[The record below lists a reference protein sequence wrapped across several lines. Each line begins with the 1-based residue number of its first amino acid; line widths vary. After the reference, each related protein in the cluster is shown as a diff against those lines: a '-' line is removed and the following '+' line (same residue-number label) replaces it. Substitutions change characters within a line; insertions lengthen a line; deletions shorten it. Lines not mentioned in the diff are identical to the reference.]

1 MTYPAAQ
8 GIVRYLIFKTIERLV
23 MQSVQ
28 AIVVVSDKLKRHLL
42 SAYPFLSNRI
52 IVELPMIPADIHFT
66 TEKEQSSE
74 VFSVAPRLKN
84 AIDNNHTIFCYLG
97 QAQSWQCA
105 EETIDVYSRIERER
119 NDTFFLVLT
128 RDTGV
133 FSKLSQVK
141 GIKNIEIRSVPH
153 AMVPCFLHWCDY
165 GFVIRKPHLV
175 NFVASPTKV
184 LEYLSAGVR
193 PILTEAVGD
202 FSDFLTQEQLGVV
215 VPYRSLKN
223 IDKGWIQSLQR
234 IATTAKT
241 DTVMAAKNYIYL
253 KFKNYESFWRED
265 VQNML

>member
-1 MTYPAAQ
+1 
-8 GIVRYLIFKTIERLV
+8 
-23 MQSVQ
+23 
-28 AIVVVSDKLKRHLL
+28 
-42 SAYPFLSNRI
+42 
-52 IVELPMIPADIHFT
+52 MIPADIHLT

-74 VFSVAPRLKN
+74 VFSVVPRLKN

-97 QAQSWQCA
+97 QAQSWQCVQ
-105 EETIDVYSRIERER
+105 ETIAVYSRIERER

-128 RDTGV
+128 RDTEE
-133 FSKLSQVK
+133 FRKLSQAK

-153 AMVPCFLHWCDY
+153 AMVPCFLKWCDY

-223 IDKGWIQSLQR
+223 IDTGWILSLQR
-234 IATTAKT
+234 IALTVKTA
-241 DTVMAAKNYIYL
+241 TVLAAKNYIYL
-253 KFKNYESFWRED
+253 KSKNYESLWKDGFR
-265 VQNML
+265 NLP